1 VTGPNPTIPTDA
13 YEQLRRHVLAGLPGG
28 GRLGLA
34 VVLRQGMAAW
44 IEHGA
49 YPLAP
54 TGPTP
59 VRESAA
65 GASALP
71 LNAGIVQI
79 LASIALGRI
88 QEIHS

>member
-1 VTGPNPTIPTDA
+1 VTGPNPAIPTDA

-28 GRLGLA
+28 GRFGLA

-44 IEHGA
+44 IEHCA
-49 YPLAP
+49 CPLAP

-59 VRESAA
+59 LRESAA
-65 GASALP
+65 GAIALP
-71 LNAGIVQI
+71 LNTGIVQI

>member
-1 VTGPNPTIPTDA
+1 VTGPDPVLPRDA

-28 GRLGLA
+28 GRFGLA

-49 YPLAP
+49 QPLAP

-59 VRESAA
+59 LREPAA
-65 GASALP
+65 STIALP
-71 LNAGIVQI
+71 LNTDIVQI
-79 LASIALGRI
+79 LASIALSRI
-88 QEIHS
+88 QEIRS